1 MYSRVFP
8 CSYSK
13 KTDGRHGKFSA
24 QRQAR
29 PQGCSGSAKMKPRSK
44 GSAPPFLFDIGAERM
59 KFLGNSGTRHARFC
73 TDPVLLRICCSKLS
87 LKNRV
92 CTSHGSNS
100 TCVVWSGSE
109 DFFGFCSQ
117 CQAAVR
123 LAKLF
128 SKLKLQ
134 PDRKN
139 TFE

>member
-1 MYSRVFP
+1 MISEPISLRSG
-8 CSYSK
+8 CRA
-13 KTDGRHGKFSA
+13 G
-24 QRQAR
+24 QQAR

-59 KFLGNSGTRHARFC
+59 KF
-73 TDPVLLRICCSKLS
+73 CCSKLS

-92 CTSHGSNS
+92 CT
-100 TCVVWSGSE
+100 
-109 DFFGFCSQ
+109 
-117 CQAAVR
+117 VR
-123 LAKLF
+123 FAKLF